1 MPQSQIQANIILVI
15 INFLMSK
22 FYLLIAAINALD
34 LIGVISAK
42 FWSINKN
49 PIFLALTVLGF
60 AGAGF
65 FFALSLKYEG
75 MAVTNILWIALSVIL
90 ITIVGYFFFKEA
102 ITMLQFAGIA
112 LITVG
117 LILINLK

>member
-1 MPQSQIQANIILVI
+1 
-15 INFLMSK
+15 MSK

-90 ITIVGYFFFKEA
+90 ITIVGYFFFKES

-117 LILINLK
+117 LVLINLK